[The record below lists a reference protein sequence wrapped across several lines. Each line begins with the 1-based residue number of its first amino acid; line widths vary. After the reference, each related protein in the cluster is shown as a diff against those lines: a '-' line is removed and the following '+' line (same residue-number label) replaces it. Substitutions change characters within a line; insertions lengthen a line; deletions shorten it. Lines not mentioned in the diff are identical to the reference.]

1 MHPQLPLPRTTRR
14 GFLQLA
20 AASASFGA
28 LAGLRALPA
37 VAAEPAALGT
47 FFDARQTGILAQIA
61 ERMID
66 TGDPAMPRL
75 RDTGA
80 IAAIDRTCRALDP
93 ALTGLLPVALLLFE
107 WGPIVLDWRIRRF
120 TQLSD
125 AEKDAY
131 LAGWMNSR
139 FEVRRMAFFALRNL
153 SFLGYYSQDATW
165 PGIGYAGPLLAAPGA
180 FS

>member
-1 MHPQLPLPRTTRR
+1 MHPHLPLPRTTRR
-14 GFLQLA
+14 GFLRLA

-37 VAAEPAALGT
+37 AAAGTAPAGA
-47 FFDARQTGILAQIA
+47 FFDARQTGILTEIA
-61 ERMID
+61 ERMVE

-75 RDTGA
+75 RDTSA

-93 ALTGLLPVALLLFE
+93 ALTSLLPVALLLFE
-107 WGPIVLDWRIRRF
+107 WGPILIDWRIRRF

-125 AEKDAY
+125 AEKDAH

-165 PGIGYAGPLLAAPGA
+165 SGIGYAGPLLRAAGTA
-180 FS
+180 S

>member
-1 MHPQLPLPRTTRR
+1 MDSHFPLPRTTRR
-14 GFLQLA
+14 GFLKLA

-28 LAGLRALPA
+28 LAGLRAS
-37 VAAEPAALGT
+37 PAAAAGAASAGT
-47 FFDARQTGILAQIA
+47 FFDARQTGILTQIA
-61 ERMID
+61 ERMVD

-75 RDTGA
+75 RDTSA

-107 WGPIVLDWRIRRF
+107 WGPVVLDWKIRRF

-165 PGIGYAGPLLAAPGA
+165 SGIGYAGPLLGAPGA
-180 FS
+180 TS